1 MININYETNY
11 YDHIR
16 AHLDVPIVIYGAGDV
31 ARKNYKEL
39 GRIDFFCDKRARE
52 ICNIDGIR
60 CITQRELEN
69 LNDKLIILICVEEKK
84 IFHEIC
90 QELSKLEIIADVFYL
105 FDNPAFAFFK
115 YDSERPKEDI
125 KEKLRIRLIYR
136 EDGWI
141 FGKFAGKL
149 KEELE
154 KLGQDV
160 SIDKEPDEFADVNH
174 YIYYGYLTKFVS
186 QKNYVSTTMVTHVDM
201 ALKAELIKFQA
212 DHGTLG
218 ICMAEE
224 TMNKLTSWGIKR
236 DKLCYVNPAQDGVI
250 KPRKIVLGI
259 TNRCYG
265 NQDLRKRDSL
275 IFEACKELNPELFLI
290 KIMGS
295 GWAEIVCQ
303 LRKLGFE
310 VMYYDEFDRET
321 YLDLMPSLDYWIYYG
336 FDEGAM
342 GYLDAMAA
350 GVKTIVTPQGY
361 HLDTKIKPT
370 YLCSTIGDFTNTLLS
385 IQREKEEIIASVSD
399 WTWENYAKKHLE
411 IWQYLTNSRPLQEI
425 YRHQSEYSDG
435 IFSVLLEDNTVV

>member
-1 MININYETNY
+1 MININLTDDYYEFVKGHNGKKV
-11 YDHIR
+11 
-16 AHLDVPIVIYGAGDV
+16 LYGAGNV
-31 ARKNYKEL
+31 AKTNFKL
-39 GRIDFFCDKRARE
+39 VGDIDCFCDKKATS
-52 ICNIDGIR
+52 IKNIDGIE
-60 CITQRELEN
+60 CISPEELEN
-69 LNDKLIILICVEEKK
+69 LNERLIILVCIENEEV
-84 IFHEIC
+84 FNRVC
-90 QELSKLEIIADVFYL
+90 QDLSKLDITADVFWL
-105 FDNPAFAFFK
+105 LDNPAFDFFQ
-115 YDSERPKEDI
+115 YNSERPRSAFR
-125 KEKLRIRLIYR
+125 EKLRIRLIYKD
-136 EDGWI
+136 DGWI
-141 FGKFAGKL
+141 LGKFAEKL
-149 KEELE
+149 REELE
-154 KLGQDV
+154 KLGQDA
-160 SIDKEPDEFADVNH
+160 SIGKEPDESADVNH
-174 YIYYGYLTKFVS
+174 YIFYGYLTQYIS

-218 ICMAEE
+218 ICMSEE

-321 YLDLMPSLDYWIYYG
+321 YLDLVPSLDYWIYYG

>member
-1 MININYETNY
+1 MININLTDDYYEFVKGHNGKKV
-11 YDHIR
+11 
-16 AHLDVPIVIYGAGDV
+16 LYGAGNV
-31 ARKNYKEL
+31 AKTNFKL
-39 GRIDFFCDKRARE
+39 VGDIDCFCDKKATS
-52 ICNIDGIR
+52 IKNIDGIE
-60 CITQRELEN
+60 CISPEELEN
-69 LNDKLIILICVEEKK
+69 LNERLIILVCIENEEV
-84 IFHEIC
+84 FNRVC
-90 QELSKLEIIADVFYL
+90 QDLSKLDITADVFWL
-105 FDNPAFAFFK
+105 LDNPAFDFFQ
-115 YDSERPKEDI
+115 YNSERPRSAFR
-125 KEKLRIRLIYR
+125 EKLRIRLIYKD
-136 EDGWI
+136 DGWI
-141 FGKFAGKL
+141 LGKFAEKL
-149 KEELE
+149 REELE
-154 KLGQDV
+154 KLGQDA
-160 SIDKEPDEFADVNH
+160 SIGKEPDESADVNH
-174 YIYYGYLTKFVS
+174 YIFYGYLTQYIS

-218 ICMAEE
+218 ICMSEE

>member
-1 MININYETNY
+1 MININLTDDYYEFVKGHNGKKV
-11 YDHIR
+11 
-16 AHLDVPIVIYGAGDV
+16 LYGAGNV
-31 ARKNYKEL
+31 AKTNFKL
-39 GRIDFFCDKRARE
+39 VGDIDCFCDKKATS
-52 ICNIDGIR
+52 IKNIDGIE
-60 CITQRELEN
+60 CISPEELEN
-69 LNDKLIILICVEEKK
+69 LNERLIILVCIENEEV
-84 IFHEIC
+84 FNRVC
-90 QELSKLEIIADVFYL
+90 QDLSKLDITADVFWL
-105 FDNPAFAFFK
+105 LDNPAFDFFQ
-115 YDSERPKEDI
+115 YNSERPRSAFR
-125 KEKLRIRLIYR
+125 EKLRIRLIYKD
-136 EDGWI
+136 DGWI
-141 FGKFAGKL
+141 LGKFAEKL
-149 KEELE
+149 REELE
-154 KLGQDV
+154 KLGQDA
-160 SIDKEPDEFADVNH
+160 SIGKEPDDSADVNH
-174 YIYYGYLTKFVS
+174 YIFYGYLTQYIS

-218 ICMAEE
+218 ICMSEE

>member
-1 MININYETNY
+1 MININLTDDYYEFVRG
-11 YDHIR
+11 HKGKKV
-16 AHLDVPIVIYGAGDV
+16 LYGAGNV
-31 ARKNYKEL
+31 AKTNYKL
-39 GRIDFFCDKRARE
+39 VGDIDYFCDKKATS
-52 ICNIDGIR
+52 IKNIDGIK
-60 CITQRELEN
+60 CISLEELEN
-69 LNDKLIILICVEEKK
+69 LNERLIILVCIENEEV
-84 IFHEIC
+84 FNRVC
-90 QELSKLEIIADVFYL
+90 QDLSKLDITADVFWL
-105 FDNPAFAFFK
+105 LDNPAFDFFQ
-115 YDSERPKEDI
+115 YSSERPRSAFR
-125 KEKLRIRLIYR
+125 EKLRIRLIYKD
-136 EDGWI
+136 DGWI
-141 FGKFAGKL
+141 LGKFAEKL
-149 KEELE
+149 REELE

-160 SIDKEPDEFADVNH
+160 SIDKEPDESADVNH
-174 YIYYGYLTKFVS
+174 YIFYGYLTQYIC

-218 ICMAEE
+218 ICMSED
-224 TMNKLTSWGIKR
+224 TMNKLASWGIKR

-265 NQDLRKRDSL
+265 SKDLRKRDSL

-310 VMYYDEFDRET
+310 VMYYDEFDRVT
-321 YLDLMPSLDYWIYYG
+321 YLDLIPSLDYWIYYG

-411 IWQYLTNSRPLQEI
+411 IWQYLTNSRPLQEV
-425 YRHQSEYSDG
+425 YRHQNEYKDG
-435 IFSVLLEDNTVV
+435 IFSVLLEDNTIL